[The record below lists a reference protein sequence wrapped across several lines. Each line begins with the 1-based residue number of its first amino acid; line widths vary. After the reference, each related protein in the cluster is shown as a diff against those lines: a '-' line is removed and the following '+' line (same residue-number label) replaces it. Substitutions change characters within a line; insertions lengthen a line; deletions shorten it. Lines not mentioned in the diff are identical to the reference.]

1 MDSKLCAVPLFATQA
16 TPSPAELYPKPKL
29 SLSTSSPGSSSFSS
43 VPIKA
48 PPIVDSDFEFS
59 LSTNGQENYSSSY
72 ESGSAFE
79 SDGFVSGE
87 DGFDMAS
94 EKLFVTDPDDESLG
108 ESRVVEDCVV
118 SRPFV
123 TDPDEKTL
131 EITMEEEE
139 EEEEYVDEP
148 LRKQGAP
155 IAMLL
160 RDSDDDSVGSEEE
173 EDDGV
178 LGSVRVPGIRI
189 SEKTEVE
196 GGEDESQF
204 EPVMGSSEGCIALK
218 GSNIVFI
225 ASHSRSV
232 RILEKMDTKFDPEEV
247 IEEFEM
253 LTKDAERYLK
263 KWGLNGRTD
272 HESFKAFVPLV
283 THKDLEPYI
292 QRMVDGDTS
301 PILTG
306 KPITTISLREFPIGN
321 GKALQF
327 ICSSKQFKTKGGLA
341 AGTATTNVFSVQVVS
356 STFAH
361 GNVYAFRTFEQVWE
375 ELCTDIREGVLTS
388 QITVP
393 SVRTAMS
400 KLLKPNPELTGA
412 ISQCKVHLWDHDWV
426 NGTLLKKLRHYAGEL
441 PLLSADYGSS
451 EGWIGANVNPKLPP
465 ELATFA
471 VLPNIGYFE
480 FIPNVEVPKQ
490 DEIESSFLSIEPK
503 TVGLTEVKV
512 GEEYEI
518 ILTTFAANKLELS
531 TKMLAMWV
539 LDTVR
544 AALSL
549 CSGLY
554 RYRLGDVVKVVGFH
568 NYTPELQFIYRS
580 NLLLTINID
589 KNTEK
594 DVQLSIEA
602 AGKLF
607 SNEKLEVVDF
617 TSHVDLSTDPGHY
630 VIFWEVSGEAS
641 DDLLRE
647 CCNCLDWSFV
657 DAGYVGSRKVK
668 AIGELELRVLKRG
681 TFQKILEHYVGLG
694 VAVSQFK
701 TPRCMGPANST
712 VLQILCN
719 NVVKNYFSTAF

>member
-1 MDSKLCAVPLFATQA
+1 MD
-16 TPSPAELYPKPKL
+16 
-29 SLSTSSPGSSSFSS
+29 
-43 VPIKA
+43 
-48 PPIVDSDFEFS
+48 
-59 LSTNGQENYSSSY
+59 
-72 ESGSAFE
+72 
-79 SDGFVSGE
+79 
-87 DGFDMAS
+87 
-94 EKLFVTDPDDESLG
+94 
-108 ESRVVEDCVV
+108 
-118 SRPFV
+118 
-123 TDPDEKTL
+123 
-131 EITMEEEE
+131 
-139 EEEEYVDEP
+139 
-148 LRKQGAP
+148 
-155 IAMLL
+155 
-160 RDSDDDSVGSEEE
+160 
-173 EDDGV
+173 
-178 LGSVRVPGIRI
+178 
-189 SEKTEVE
+189 
-196 GGEDESQF
+196 
-204 EPVMGSSEGCIALK
+204 MGM
-218 GSNIVFI
+218 
-225 ASHSRSV
+225 
-232 RILEKMDTKFDPEEV
+232 LEKMDTKFDPEEV

-253 LTKDAERYLK
+253 LTNDAERYLK

-306 KPITTISLREFPIGN
+306 KPITTISLSSGTTQGKPKFVPFNNELMESTMQIYKTSFAFRNREFPIGN

-327 ICSSKQFKTKGGLA
+327 IYSSKQFKTKGGLA
-341 AGTATTNVFSVQVVS
+341 AGTATTNVFGGSLFKNTMKAMRTQCCSPDEVIFGPDFQQSLYYHLLSGLIYWNEVQVVS
-356 STFAH
+356 STFSH
-361 GNVYAFRTFEQVWE
+361 NIVYAFRTFEQVWE
-375 ELCTDIREGVLTS
+375 ELCTNIREWVLTS

-393 SVRTAMS
+393 SIRTAMS
-400 KLLKPNPELTGA
+400 KLLEPNPELADKIHKKCSGLSNWYGLIPELFPNAKYIYGIMTG
-412 ISQCKVHLWDHDWV
+412 SMEPY
-426 NGTLLKKLRHYAGEL
+426 LKQLRHYAGEL

-518 ILTTFAANKLELS
+518 ILTTFA
-531 TKMLAMWV
+531 
-539 LDTVR
+539 
-544 AALSL
+544 
-549 CSGLY
+549 GLY
-554 RYRLGDVVKVVGFH
+554 RYRLRDVVKVVGFH
-568 NYTPELQFIYRS
+568 NSTPELQFICRS

-594 DVQLSIEA
+594 DVQLSVEV

-630 VIFWEVSGEAS
+630 ASSGK
-641 DDLLRE
+641 E
-647 CCNCLDWSFV
+647 CCNCLDRSFV

-668 AIGELELRVLKRG
+668 AIGALELLVLKRG
-681 TFQKILEHYVGLG
+681 TFQKILD
-694 VAVSQFK
+694 QFK
-701 TPRCMGPANST
+701 TPRCVGPTNST

-719 NVVKNYFSTAF
+719 NVVKSYFNTAF